1 MDDECFDWNYF
12 SAGNDLDEEFT
23 AYFKKNKD
31 FLSVK
36 Q

>member
-1 MDDECFDWNYF
+1 MDDECFDLNYF

-23 AYFKKNKD
+23 AFFKKNEN
-31 FLSVK
+31 FLCAK